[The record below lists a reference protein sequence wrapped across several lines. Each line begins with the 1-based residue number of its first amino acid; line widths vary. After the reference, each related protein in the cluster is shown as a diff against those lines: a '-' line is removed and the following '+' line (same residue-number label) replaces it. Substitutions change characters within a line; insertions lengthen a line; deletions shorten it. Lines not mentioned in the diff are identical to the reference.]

1 MSNSPIQQMH
11 QLPCPCYICG
21 WQVGVRYPSGPLPTF
36 CFSGVVSTPSGQQL
50 ERVRAAAERVARS
63 YGLEVFGVQL
73 RRESAGTILRVVID
87 RPDTPASGF
96 QPPVTREEARRRLEE
111 ESVGI
116 ADCQRVSHD
125 LSALLDVEEDELET
139 AALGHAYT
147 LEVSSPGLDRPLRHE
162 ADYRRFQ
169 GRLAKLVTTEPVE
182 GQSAFAGRL
191 AGYDNGVV
199 LLEEGRKVHRVP
211 LSRIKRARLE
221 VEF

>member
-1 MSNSPIQQMH
+1 M
-11 QLPCPCYICG
+11 
-21 WQVGVRYPSGPLPTF
+21 
-36 CFSGVVSTPSGQQL
+36 
-50 ERVRAAAERVARS
+50 AAERVARS
-63 YGLEVFGVQL
+63 YGLEVFDVQL
-73 RRESAGTILRVVID
+73 RRESVGTVLRVVID
-87 RPDTPASGF
+87 RPDPGTPVPASSKKPAAG
-96 QPPVTREEARRRLEE
+96 VERRTLEE

-125 LSALLDVEEDELET
+125 LSALLDVEEDDLAT
-139 AALGHAYT
+139 AALGQAYT

-169 GRLAKLVTTEPVE
+169 GRLAKVVTTEPLN

-191 AGYDNGVV
+191 AGVEGGVV

-211 LSRIKRARLE
+211 LAKIKRGRLE